1 MPLCD
6 EKIYY
11 FTRSNFDF
19 IGFIDFIDF
28 IDFISKTTY
37 LPERLWF
44 NQGRRSHLYRNPSIE
59 IDRLVSIGII
69 HLVRSQ
75 NSPKN

>member
-19 IGFIDFIDF
+19 IGLYLINIL
-28 IDFISKTTY
+28 SKTTY

-75 NSPKN
+75 DSPKN

>member
-19 IGFIDFIDF
+19 IGLYLINIL
-28 IDFISKTTY
+28 SKTTY

-44 NQGRRSHLYRNPSIE
+44 NQGRRSHLYRNPAIE

>member
-19 IGFIDFIDF
+19 IGLYLINIL
-28 IDFISKTTY
+28 SKTTY
-37 LPERLWF
+37 LPERL
-44 NQGRRSHLYRNPSIE
+44 
-59 IDRLVSIGII
+59 
-69 HLVRSQ
+69 
-75 NSPKN
+75 

>member
-19 IGFIDFIDF
+19 IGLYLINIL
-28 IDFISKTTY
+28 SKTTY

>member
-37 LPERLWF
+37 LPERL
-44 NQGRRSHLYRNPSIE
+44 
-59 IDRLVSIGII
+59 
-69 HLVRSQ
+69 
-75 NSPKN
+75 

>member
-6 EKIYY
+6 EEIYY

-19 IGFIDFIDF
+19 IGLYLINIP
-28 IDFISKTTY
+28 SKTTY

-44 NQGRRSHLYRNPSIE
+44 NQGLRSHLYRNVSIE